1 MTANQTNFTSV
12 KKEFKISPFSQYV
25 VRTPLLPLSFY
36 LELLEDYSR
45 EKAISKYKKPII
57 KEALNLASPE
67 LTKELN
73 KWAEAD
79 CFDEKTTALELTL
92 LKYIARMSSRCTP
105 FGLFAGCTVGKI
117 GHETNIV
124 LELPEKHK
132 RFTQFDM
139 QFWIAMLQNIA
150 TGKTAIYH
158 LKYYPNSSIYEFGS
172 FYRYVEY
179 KYIKTKREHSITG
192 LRKSKALKKIIRK
205 AKSGLTIEEIV
216 LLITEDDSEKEE
228 ATKFII
234 QLIDFQFLVSELD
247 SSVTGNNE
255 NDRVLSILKKI
266 PDLKNEYQFLENI
279 NKHLL
284 DLDNSLIPTPNQCS
298 KIKEYIRKRGFEYD
312 EKYLFQTDLNITAT
326 ANSLNRNIVKK
337 VSHALNFLNG
347 IQPKYKS
354 DNLLDFAR
362 AFSKRY
368 ESQEMPLMIVLDTE
382 AGLGY
387 PFNQDKN
394 DSHEILENFSFKSE
408 KKSAETQNWTLY
420 DTILEK
426 KLQDCFSNKQIK
438 IDLSENDFPDF
449 DANFDDVPATFSVLI
464 EVYNDEKIAIE
475 SSGNVSAAKLLGRF
489 CNGNPEIYNLTKK
502 IIQKEE
508 DYHADKILAEI
519 VHIPQSR
526 TGNILRRPV
535 LRNHEI
541 AYLANSGVKKKN
553 TIALNDLYLSVKND
567 KIILRSKKFDKEII
581 PCLSNAHNFSNTSS
595 LPLYHFLCDLQS
607 QNTKPIFSFN
617 WGVLESHY
625 THFPRVEYKEIILS
639 KARWII
645 NKADITPFLKLSD
658 SKIFGLFSDW
668 RINRDIPRFVNLID
682 SDNALLVDFQTK
694 IGIQLF
700 LKSTQNK
707 DKIILEE
714 FLFTE
719 GEPIVKNSNEEGFTN
734 QFIVSF
740 YKEQS

>member
-1 MTANQTNFTSV
+1 MSI
-12 KKEFKISPFSQYV
+12 FKIKYFSQYIL
-25 VRTPLLPLSFY
+25 RTPLFPLSFY
-36 LELLEDYSR
+36 LDLSENYSP
-45 EKAISKYKKPII
+45 EKAISSYKTPLI

-67 LTKELN
+67 LAKELS

-79 CFDEKTTALELTL
+79 CFDEKNTALELTL

-105 FGLFAGCTVGKI
+105 FGLFAGCSVGKI
-117 GHETNIV
+117 DHETNII

-139 QFWIAMLQNIA
+139 QFWVALIQNIA
-150 TGKTAIYH
+150 TSKTAIFH

-192 LRKSKALKKIIRK
+192 LRKSEVLKEIILK
-205 AKSGLTIEEIV
+205 AKSGLTIEEMV
-216 LLITEDDSEKEE
+216 LLLADDDSEKEE
-228 ATKFII
+228 ATAFII
-234 QLIDFQFLVSELD
+234 QLIDFQFLISELD
-247 SSVTGNNE
+247 PSVTGNNE
-255 NDRVLSILKKI
+255 NGRVLSILKKI
-266 PDLKNEYQFLENI
+266 PDLKNEYQFLKNI
-279 NKHLL
+279 NKQIS
-284 DLDNSLIPTPNQCS
+284 DLDTSLIPTANQYS
-298 KIKEYIRKRGFEYD
+298 KIKESIQEKGFEYD
-312 EKYLFQTDLNITAT
+312 EKYLFQTDLNTTAT
-326 ANSLNRNIVKK
+326 ANSFNRNAVKK
-337 VSHALNFLNG
+337 VSHALQFLNG
-347 IQPKYKS
+347 IQLQYKS
-354 DNLLDFAR
+354 DNFKNFIR

-387 PFNQDKN
+387 PFNQGMN
-394 DSHEILENFSFKSE
+394 DSHEILENFSFKSQ
-408 KKSAETQNWTLY
+408 KKSEETQSWSSY
-420 DTILEK
+420 DSILEK
-426 KLQDCFSNKQIK
+426 KLQECISKNQIK

-449 DANFDDVPATFSVLI
+449 DADFDNVPVTFSVLI
-464 EVYNDEKIAIE
+464 EIYNNEKIAIE

-489 CNGNPEIYNLTKK
+489 CSGNSAIHNLTKE

-508 DYHADKILAEI
+508 TSHPDKILAEI

-541 AYLANSGVKKKN
+541 AYLANSGVKKEN
-553 TIALNDLYLSVKND
+553 TIDLNDLFVSVKND

-581 PCLSNAHNFSNTSS
+581 PCLSNAHNFSNNTA

-625 THFPRVEYKEIILS
+625 SYFPRVEYREIILS

-645 NKADITPFLKLSD
+645 NKADITSFMKLNNSE
-658 SKIFGLFSDW
+658 IFGIFSDW
-668 RINRDIPRFVNLID
+668 RASRGIPHFVNWIN
-682 SDNALLVDFQTK
+682 SDNTLLLDFQTE

-719 GEPIVKNSNEEGFTN
+719 AEPIVKNSNEEGFTN

>member
-1 MTANQTNFTSV
+1 M
-12 KKEFKISPFSQYV
+12 KKAFKISPFSQYV
-25 VRTPLLPLSFY
+25 VRTPLFPLSFY
-36 LELLEDYSR
+36 LDLLQDYTQ
-45 EKAISKYKKPII
+45 EKVVSIYKSSLI
-57 KEALNLASPE
+57 KEALRLASPE
-67 LTKELN
+67 LAKELN
-73 KWAEAD
+73 KWADTD
-79 CFDEKTTALELTL
+79 CFDKKTTTLELTL

-105 FGLFAGCTVGKI
+105 FGLFAGCSVGTI
-117 GHETNIV
+117 DHETNIV

-139 QFWIAMLQNIA
+139 QFWVTLLQNIA
-150 TGKTAIYH
+150 ARKTAIFH
-158 LKYYPNSSIYEFGS
+158 LKYYPNSSVYEFGS

-192 LRKSKALKKIIRK
+192 LRKSDVLKEIILK
-205 AKSGLTIEEIV
+205 AKSGLTIEEMV
-216 LLITEDDSEKEE
+216 LLLADDDSEKEE
-228 ATKFII
+228 AAAFII
-234 QLIDFQFLVSELD
+234 QLIDFQFLISELD
-247 SSVTGNNE
+247 PSVTGNNE

-279 NKHLL
+279 NKQIS
-284 DLDNSLIPTPNQCS
+284 DLDTSLIPTANQYS
-298 KIKEYIRKRGFEYD
+298 KIKQDIQEKGFEYD
-312 EKYLFQTDLNITAT
+312 EKYLFQTDLNTTAI
-326 ANSLNRNIVKK
+326 ANSLNRNVVKK
-337 VSHALNFLNG
+337 VSYALQFLNG

-354 DNLLDFAR
+354 DNLKNFIR

-387 PFNQDKN
+387 PFNQDMN
-394 DSHEILENFSFKSE
+394 DSHEILENFSFKPQR
-408 KKSAETQNWTLY
+408 KPDETQSWTSY

-426 KLQDCFSNKQIK
+426 KLQECLSNKQIK

-449 DANFDDVPATFSVLI
+449 DANLDNTPVTFSVLI
-464 EVYNDEKIAIE
+464 EIYNNEKIAIE

-489 CNGNPEIYNLTKK
+489 CSGNSAIHNLTKE

-508 DYHADKILAEI
+508 AYHADKILAEI

-541 AYLANSGVKKKN
+541 AYLANSGVEKEN
-553 TIALNDLYLSVKND
+553 TIDLNDLYLSVKND
-567 KIILRSKKFDKEII
+567 KIILRSKKLGKEIV
-581 PCLSNAHNFSNTSS
+581 PCLSNAHHFSNHNA
-595 LPLYHFLCDLQS
+595 LPLYHFLGDLQS

-625 THFPRVEYKEIILS
+625 TYFPRVEYREIILS

-645 NKADITPFLKLSD
+645 SKTDITLFLKLNPTE
-658 SKIFGLFSDW
+658 IFRIFSDW
-668 RINRDIPRFVNLID
+668 RINRGIPRFVNWIN
-682 SDNALLVDFQTK
+682 SDNTLLLDFQTE

-719 GEPIVKNSNEEGFTN
+719 GEPIVKNSNEDGFTN

>member
-25 VRTPLLPLSFY
+25 VRTPLFPLSFY
-36 LELLEDYSR
+36 LDFLENYSR
-45 EKAISKYKKPII
+45 KKAISSYKTPLI
-57 KEALNLASPE
+57 KEALNLSSPD
-67 LTKELN
+67 LAKELN
-73 KWAEAD
+73 KWAEAR

-92 LKYIARMSSRCTP
+92 IKYIARMSSRCTP
-105 FGLFAGCTVGKI
+105 FGLFAGCSVGEI
-117 GHETNIV
+117 GHETNII
-124 LELPEKHK
+124 LELPEKHT

-139 QFWIAMLQNIA
+139 QFWVTLLQNIA
-150 TGKTAIYH
+150 TRKTAIFH

-179 KYIKTKREHSITG
+179 KHIKTKREHSITG
-192 LRKSKALKKIIRK
+192 LRKSKALKEIIRK

-216 LLITEDDSEKEE
+216 LMITDDDSEKEE

-234 QLIDFQFLVSELD
+234 QLINFQFLISELD
-247 SSVTGNNE
+247 SCVTGNNE

-266 PDLKNEYQFLENI
+266 PDLKKEYQFLENI
-279 NKHLL
+279 NKQIS
-284 DLDNSLIPTPNQCS
+284 DLDTSLIPTANQYS
-298 KIKEYIRKRGFEYD
+298 KIKEAIQEKEFEYD
-312 EKYLFQTDLNITAT
+312 EKYLFQTDLNITAI

-354 DNLLDFAR
+354 DNLLNFAR

-394 DSHEILENFSFKSE
+394 DSHELLENFSFKPQ
-408 KKSAETQNWTLY
+408 KKSDDKQTWTLY

-426 KLQDCFSNKQIK
+426 KLQECLSNKQVK

-449 DANFDDVPATFSVLI
+449 DVNFDDVPSTFSVLI
-464 EVYNDEKIAIE
+464 EVYNNEKIGIE

-489 CNGNPEIYNLTKK
+489 CSGNSAIHNLTKE

-508 DYHADKILAEI
+508 VYHTNKILAEI
-519 VHIPQSR
+519 IHIPQSR

-553 TIALNDLYLSVKND
+553 TIDLNDLYLSVKND
-567 KIILRSKKFDKEII
+567 KIILRSKKLNKEII
-581 PCLSNAHNFSNTSS
+581 PCLSNAHYFSNDNS

-607 QNTKPIFSFN
+607 QNTKPIFSFG

-625 THFPRVEYKEIILS
+625 SYFPRVEHKQIILS

-645 NKADITPFLKLSD
+645 NKADITEVFKLNNSE
-658 SKIFGLFSDW
+658 IFGIFSDW
-668 RINRDIPRFVNLID
+668 RKTRDIPRFVNLID
-682 SDNALLVDFQTK
+682 SDNTLLLDFQTE
-694 IGIQLF
+694 IGIRLF

-719 GEPIVKNSNEEGFTN
+719 GKPIVKNVKEEGFTN